1 MRDYEDAE
9 VQSEHFRDRECESS
23 SSGTVACKLCLG
35 GRGVQSVCL
44 GTGRCNLPP
53 SGAVACKNACFSGR
67 GRAKCLLQ
75 GRGRT
80 MRLLRGRGRAKCLPG
95 RRGFVQLPFLKQDST
110 AMDFVRNIMP

>member
-9 VQSEHFRDRECESS
+9 VQSERFRDRECESS
-23 SSGTVACKLCLG
+23 SSGTRPCKLCLG

-44 GTGRCNLPP
+44 GTGRCNLPS
-53 SGAVACKNACFSGR
+53 SGAVACKNACFSGW
-67 GRAKCLLQ
+67 
-75 GRGRT
+75 GRT